1 MNTECTQHNDVER
14 WFDGESTNS
23 VAIEAHVEQCTS
35 CQTHIA
41 FLREARA
48 AIEAL
53 PHSPEIAEAQI
64 PAFLEGIADGIQ
76 QPRHRFTGIWAM
88 ASGVAA
94 ALIAAVAMMSMITP
108 QDAPVGAESLIETV
122 STDIDGATVELLGEG
137 DETPTVWLNAPDD
150 GEI

>member
-1 MNTECTQHNDVER
+1 MNTECKHQHEVER
-14 WFDGESTNS
+14 WFDGETTNS
-23 VAIEAHVEQCTS
+23 SAIEAHAEQCGS
-35 CQTHIA
+35 CQAHLA
-41 FLREARA
+41 FLREARV

-53 PHSPEIAEAQI
+53 PQSPEIADAQLQ
-64 PAFLEGIADGIQ
+64 AFLEGIAEGIH

-94 ALIAAVAMMSMITP
+94 ALIAAVAMMSILTP
-108 QDAPVGAESLIETV
+108 PEAPVGAESLIETV